1 MSKRSATS
9 ESSAQAPTPAP
20 ASGAPNGLERIFNF
34 SGRGTTVG
42 REVRGGLV
50 TFVTISYIL
59 VLNPLVLGGAASADV
74 EGGILESVQ
83 VASTTALAAG
93 LLTIV
98 FGFVA
103 NLPFALAAGLGIN
116 SFLAVSMV
124 QQVTWPEAMGLV
136 LVNGIVIVILGATGA
151 RTAIFNAVPAG
162 LKSAITVGIG
172 MFIAF
177 VGLVNSGFVTR
188 TEGGP
193 PVQLGLSGSISTIP
207 TVVFI
212 VTLLITAVLL
222 IRKVPGAIL
231 IGIVVGTVLALIAEA
246 VWKLGP
252 SGADN
257 PDGWHLTVPSMPE
270 QLVAV
275 PDLSL
280 VGAVD
285 PVGAFT
291 RLGPVAALMLLLTLV
306 FMNFFDAMGAMTGLA
321 RNAGLAHQDGTF
333 PRIRQAFIVE
343 GFGAVVGG
351 ATSSSSNTIYVDS
364 ASGIGEGAR
373 TGFASVITGLL
384 FLVAM
389 FFTPLA
395 VVVPMEVGSAAL
407 VIVGAMMMV
416 QVADIDWSDFSIALP
431 AFLTVISMPLTYSI
445 ANGIGVGFIAYVVVN
460 ALGGR
465 IRQIHWLLWV
475 VAAGFVIYFA
485 RTPIEALLS

>member
-1 MSKRSATS
+1 MAKHPATDVNAS
-9 ESSAQAPTPAP
+9 PKPANEPGSPT
-20 ASGAPNGLERIFNF
+20 GGWFDRIFNF

-42 REVRGGLV
+42 RELRGGVV

-59 VLNPLVLGGAASADV
+59 VLNPLVLGGAPSADV
-74 EGGILESVQ
+74 KGGILESMQ

-93 LLTIV
+93 VLTIL
-98 FGFVA
+98 FGFIA

-124 QQVTWPEAMGLV
+124 HQVTWPEAMGLV
-136 LVNGIVIVILGATGA
+136 LLNGVVIVILGATGA

-193 PVQLGLSGSISTIP
+193 PVQLGLAGSISSIP
-207 TVVFI
+207 TVLFI
-212 VTLLITAVLL
+212 VTLLIVAVLL
-222 IRKVPGAIL
+222 IRNVPGAIL
-231 IGIVVGTVLALIAEA
+231 IGIVIGTVLSLIAEA
-246 VWKLGP
+246 IWHLGA
-252 SGADN
+252 SSDDN
-257 PDGWHLTVPSMPE
+257 PGGWHLTVPSLPE
-270 QLVAV
+270 QIVSL

-285 PVGAFT
+285 PFGSFERV
-291 RLGPVAALMLLLTLV
+291 GPVAALMLLLTLV

-321 RNAGLAHQDGTF
+321 RNAGLAHADGTF
-333 PRIRQAFIVE
+333 PRIRHAFVLE

-373 TGFASVITGLL
+373 TGFASVVTGAL

-395 VVVPMEVGSAAL
+395 VIVPMEVGSAAL
-407 VIVGAMMMV
+407 VIVGAMMMM
-416 QVADIDWSDFSIALP
+416 QVTDIDWKDFSIALP
-431 AFLTVISMPLTYSI
+431 AFLTIIAMPLTYSI
-445 ANGIGVGFIAYVVVN
+445 ANGIGVGFIAFVVVN
-460 ALGGR
+460 ALAGNLR
-465 IRQIHWLLWV
+465 KIHWLLWIV
-475 VAAGFVIYFA
+475 GLGFVIYFA
-485 RTPIEALLS
+485 RSPIEALLG

>member
-1 MSKRSATS
+1 MSKRSASDETS
-9 ESSAQAPTPAP
+9 AP
-20 ASGAPNGLERIFNF
+20 ASTSASAPGWLERLFNF
-34 SGRGTTVG
+34 SKRGTTLG
-42 REVRGGLV
+42 REVRGGVV

-59 VLNPLVLGGAASADV
+59 VLNPLVLGGEASADV

-83 VASTTALAAG
+83 VASMTALAAG
-93 LLTIV
+93 VLTII
-98 FGFVA
+98 FGLVA

-136 LVNGIVIVILGATGA
+136 LLNGIVIVILGATGA

-207 TVVFI
+207 TLVFI
-212 VTLLITAVLL
+212 VTLLIMAVLL
-222 IRKVPGAIL
+222 IRKVPGSIL

-246 VWKLGP
+246 AWKLGP

-257 PDGWHLTVPSMPE
+257 PGGWHLTVPSVPE

-275 PDLSL
+275 PDFSL
-280 VGAVD
+280 IGAVD
-285 PVGAFT
+285 PIGAFA

-321 RNAGLAHQDGTF
+321 RNAGLAYKDGTF

-373 TGFASVITGLL
+373 TGFSAVITGAL

-416 QVADIDWSDFSIALP
+416 QVADIDWKDFSIALP
-431 AFLTVISMPLTYSI
+431 AFLTIVSMPLTYSI
-445 ANGIGVGFIAYVVVN
+445 ANGIGVGFIAFVVVN
-460 ALGGR
+460 ALAGH
-465 IRQIHWLLWV
+465 IRKIHWLLWV

-485 RTPIEALLS
+485 RTPIEALMG